1 MLSFSSS
8 LKKRKSSSRSS
19 NHKKRKMSSRR
30 PRPQSKNEIITPKL
44 FHLTQQHH
52 KKCLRQLFLQH
63 YEPSGID
70 GKFQKNPQ
78 WTVGLRKSVMNDL
91 RLHLTWVLKGEV
103 FHWTDE
109 QTGKKI
115 LKIFSTFDK
124 TSSSTF
130 VKHTDTCTHTT

>member
-1 MLSFSSS
+1 MLSFRSSI
-8 LKKRKSSSRSS
+8 KKRKSSSRSS
-19 NHKKRKMSSRR
+19 HKKRKMPSRR
-30 PRPQSKNEIITPKL
+30 PRPQSKNEIITPGL

-63 YEPSGID
+63 YEPSVID
-70 GKFQKNPQ
+70 GKFQENPQ
-78 WTVGLRKSVMNDL
+78 WTVGLRKSVMNNL

-115 LKIFSTFDK
+115 LKIFSTFGK
-124 TSSSTF
+124 TSTSTF
-130 VKHTDTCTHTT
+130 VKHVR